1 MAGKVQSFGLA
12 VFVCMWVAAGCV
24 PSAIEKDTQTPLSV
38 EQRQA
43 MLAREISRKF
53 ENPEAHFEL
62 GQLYQKQGRL
72 GDAEFHYRTA
82 ISFDAVHWPAR
93 AALVKV
99 LEQSNQAATAKQT
112 AEAFMNEV
120 GTSTENLLGLGRAF
134 QEQHVDNYALACYR
148 QALPSAPDSPEA
160 HKRLGDYYWGK
171 GDKVRAEEYY
181 RRSFELD
188 WNQPDVAYQL
198 GLLGRVIRVAPEKS
212 GQPTENQTR
221 Q

>member
-1 MAGKVQSFGLA
+1 MAGKIQSSGLA
-12 VFVCMWVAAGCV
+12 VFLCILLLAGCV
-24 PSAIEKDTQTPLSV
+24 PSASEEDTQIPLSV

-43 MLAREISRKF
+43 RLVREISQKF
-53 ENPEAHFEL
+53 ENPKAHFEL

-134 QEQHVDNYALACYR
+134 QEQHEDNYALACYR
-148 QALPSAPDSPEA
+148 QSLRAAPDSPET
-160 HKRLGDYYWGK
+160 HKRLGDFYWGK

-198 GLLGRVIRVAPEKS
+198 GLLGRVIRVAPEKP
-212 GQPTENQTR
+212 GQPSKNQTS